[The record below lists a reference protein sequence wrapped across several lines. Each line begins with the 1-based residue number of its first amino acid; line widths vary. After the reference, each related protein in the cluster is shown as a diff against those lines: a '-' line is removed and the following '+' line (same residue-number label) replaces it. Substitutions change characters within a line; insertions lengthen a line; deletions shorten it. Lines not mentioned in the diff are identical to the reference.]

1 MLIPT
6 RSAWRWLA
14 TAWFAT
20 GWHAA
25 WADDPL
31 GRVVNGRDFDQF
43 VRKTLADYAVPGA
56 VVAVASAGATVSVNG
71 YGVRERG
78 RPAAIDPDTR
88 FQIASMSK
96 FIAATAI
103 GTLVDRGV
111 VSWDSPVHG
120 FSPETELAVPYATDT
135 ATLRD
140 YFAHRTGLPAY
151 TDDLLAALDL
161 SPDELVRRA
170 RFQPF
175 DHSFRS
181 AWAYSNYGIF
191 LGQQSAALAAGT
203 TAPELLME
211 SVLRPLGMTRSGP
224 VRAEL
229 FKDDNRAAAH
239 NLDGTVMPYENV
251 DAFSGAGAVV
261 STGAD
266 IARWMR
272 MLLAGGSF
280 EGRQVLAKTTVT
292 QLFAAS
298 MVEGA
303 GGPLHDPNA
312 AAGLGCDSY
321 HFLRYRVIE
330 KNGALN
336 GVRTIVTLIPDLAVG
351 VAIFANKQLTVFPE
365 AVRAEFLERE
375 IGPSGRDLQAQ
386 IHGEQAAWVALLDI
400 PKPPG
405 DATPMAHDLGAY
417 AGTYDSPLYGP
428 LRVVRAG
435 NGFDVSIDGYAA
447 TLTHWSG
454 DTFMLSFP
462 NPDISPGLITF
473 AFDAGATQARAVD
486 GARVPATLTAS
497 YGHFARR

>member
-1 MLIPT
+1 MLVPT
-6 RSAWRWLA
+6 QLAWRWFA
-14 TAWFAT
+14 AACFAT

-31 GRVVNGRDFDQF
+31 GRAVNGLSFDQF

-56 VVAVASAGATVSVNG
+56 VVAVVSASGTVSVTG
-71 YGVRERG
+71 YGIRERG
-78 RPAAIDPDTR
+78 SPAAIDPDTR
-88 FQIASMSK
+88 FQIASVSK

-111 VSWDSPVHG
+111 VGWDDPVHG
-120 FSPETELAVPYATDT
+120 FSPETELAVPYATQT

-151 TDDLLAALDL
+151 TDDLLTALDL

-191 LGQQSAALAAGT
+191 LGKQSAAQAAGT
-203 TAPELLME
+203 TAPALLSG

-224 VRAEL
+224 VQGEL

-261 STGAD
+261 SAGAD

-280 EGRQVLAKTTVT
+280 EGRQVLAKTTVA

-298 MVEGA
+298 MVEGP

-336 GVRTIVTLIPDLAVG
+336 GIRTIVTLIPDLAVG
-351 VAIFANKQLTVFPE
+351 IAIFANQQLTVFPE

-386 IHGEQAAWVALLDI
+386 IHAERPGPACSISRSRPPTPGPWRMTPAPMPEPTTARSMGRCGWIGQALDSTCRSPAI
-400 PKPPG
+400 PPP
-405 DATPMAHDLGAY
+405 
-417 AGTYDSPLYGP
+417 
-428 LRVVRAG
+428 
-435 NGFDVSIDGYAA
+435 
-447 TLTHWSG
+447 
-454 DTFMLSFP
+454 
-462 NPDISPGLITF
+462 
-473 AFDAGATQARAVD
+473 
-486 GARVPATLTAS
+486 
-497 YGHFARR
+497 